1 MDHRQLIYTFNQNE
15 TQQVK
20 QWIIIPKELGPNIQ
34 RIYGVENIVSDMLI
48 RIHYTKLDQEETSI
62 SRDLDQENNTLLTR
76 S

>member
-1 MDHRQLIYTFNQNE
+1 MDHKQLIYTFNQNE

-20 QWIIIPKELGPNIQ
+20 QWIIIPKELDPNIQ

-62 SRDLDQENNTLLTR
+62 IRDLNQEDNTLLTR
-76 S
+76 